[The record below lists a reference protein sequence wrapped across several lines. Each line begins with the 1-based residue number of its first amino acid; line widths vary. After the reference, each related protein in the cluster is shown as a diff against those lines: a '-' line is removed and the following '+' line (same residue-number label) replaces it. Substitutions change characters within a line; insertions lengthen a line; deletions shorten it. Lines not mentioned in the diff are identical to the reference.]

1 MFPRLFFIFSFFSAW
16 PQICT
21 DLMLSPD
28 PSAVE
33 LAAEGAPGS
42 SAPLYFSN
50 PDLLWKAEHPFGRLG
65 QGAFRLSL
73 EACLAAR
80 LQALGVP
87 PGSPRHAAFFE
98 RIHQFGKP
106 EVRRS
111 GEEFR
116 ARFFCRAWPQHEQ
129 VSILLKGVW
138 LQVPKPFSSARSLFT
153 HRCSPSLF
161 TAAFPRLFTAAFP
174 RLFSLR
180 CFPSPFL
187 PPLISLAF
195 SLVLARCCLLARSP
209 TRLRSRP
216 GGAVPLR
223 A

>member
-129 VSILLKGVW
+129 VSILLKGFGCKCRSRFPALVR
-138 LQVPKPFSSARSLFT
+138 FSPTAALPRFSPLLSPAFSPLLSLAF
-153 HRCSPSLF
+153 SPS
-161 TAAFPRLFTAAFP
+161 AAFP
-174 RLFSLR
+174 RLFSHR
-180 CFPSPFL
+180 
-187 PPLISLAF
+187 
-195 SLVLARCCLLARSP
+195 
-209 TRLRSRP
+209 
-216 GGAVPLR
+216 
-223 A
+223 